1 MIEFLS
7 CFSPFSAAIL
17 FVVVF
22 VVISLTCLYLAK
34 RFCKSLLFNQ
44 VADYGQIFA
53 SAIGVMFALILAFVA
68 VATWQNYDKVDD
80 GVLKEANSLHN
91 VYRNIG
97 VYPEPFRSDIQELI
111 RQYVSCVIED
121 EWPKQA
127 QALQDETAHKLIT
140 HINTAILSFYPRDN
154 REIVLHQEPLRIVSE
169 YRGLRH
175 DRIIGGK
182 PNLTPSMWITL
193 VGGTILYLIFLCFFD
208 IPCFKHH
215 AFMIGMFGAF
225 VALVYCLLIVYNFPL
240 NNPGMISS
248 EPFQKLLEYWKLES

>member
-7 CFSPFSAAIL
+7 HFSPFSAAIL

-22 VVISLTCLYLAK
+22 VAISLGCLYLVK
-34 RFCKSLLFNQ
+34 RFCKSFLFNE
-44 VADYGQIFA
+44 VTDYGQIFA

-68 VATWQNYDKVDD
+68 VATWQNYNRVTD

-91 VYRNIG
+91 VYRNLG
-97 VYPEPFRSDIQELI
+97 AYPESFRLEIQERI
-111 RQYVSCVIED
+111 RQYVQCVIKD

-127 QALQDETAHKLIT
+127 QALQDENAHKLIT
-140 HINTAILSFYPRDN
+140 HINAVILSFYPRDN
-154 REIVLHQEPLRIVSE
+154 REMALHQETLKIVSE

-175 DRIIGGK
+175 DRIIGGR
-182 PNLTPSMWITL
+182 PNITLSMWITL
-193 VGGTILYLIFLCFFD
+193 VGGTILYLVFLCFFD

-225 VALVYCLLIVYNFPL
+225 VALVYCLLIVYNFPFTD
-240 NNPGMISS
+240 PGAISS
-248 EPFQKLLEYWKLES
+248 EPFQNLLEYWKLE